1 MDPKPV
7 IESTATQMAVAVVT
21 DSRGIGLQ
29 VVLHPTFEDPVQRF
43 TVFLTPA
50 EARQLAK
57 QLVQAPIAPG
67 HFRIVDRVALFWK
80 RSP

>member
-1 MDPKPV
+1 MSMDAKPV
-7 IESTATQMAVAVVT
+7 VESRATQMAVAVIR

-50 EARQLAK
+50 EARQLAE
-57 QLVQAPIAPG
+57 QLVHAAGSGQ
-67 HFRIVDRVALFWK
+67 
-80 RSP
+80 